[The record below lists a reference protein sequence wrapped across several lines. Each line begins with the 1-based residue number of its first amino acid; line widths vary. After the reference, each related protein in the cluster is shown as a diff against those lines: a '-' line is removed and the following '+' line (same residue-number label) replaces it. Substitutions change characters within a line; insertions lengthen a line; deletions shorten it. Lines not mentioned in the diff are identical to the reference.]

1 MYFYVNNSMAY
12 KRKEFVQM
20 QEKFDV
26 KYSFVDNEKEI
37 LGFWEENECFKK
49 LKAKNEGGEK
59 YRFIDGPITA
69 NNPMGVHH
77 VWGRTLKDTFIKYH
91 AMKGCDTHYRNGFD
105 SQGLWV
111 EVEVE
116 KELGFKTKHDIE
128 AYGLDKFTD
137 KCIER
142 VKKFSGVITEQSKR
156 LGQWMDWDNSYF
168 TYTDE
173 NITGIW
179 NFLKKCDEGGWIRQV
194 YKPMPWCSRC
204 GTSLS
209 EHEMTG
215 SYKEI
220 EHEAVFFKL
229 PIKDTNDY
237 ILVWTTTPW
246 TLSANVALAVNP
258 EMTYVRLHVEGEDF
272 NYVTSENYFKQKFAG
287 KDGVTLL
294 DTMKGTDL
302 AGKEYETCFP
312 EMDEQKFAHKIVLW
326 DEVADDEGCGV
337 VHIAPGCGAEDFA
350 LGESIGLPKIIPVDE
365 YGIFYNGFSFLSGL
379 DAQECRQLVF
389 EELKK
394 RNKLFYTHKYKHSYP
409 VCWRCKKEII
419 FRLGK
424 EWAIAVDEL
433 RPRLIAN
440 ANKVHWDPPYQ
451 GKRMLDWL
459 ENMSDWNISRKRFYG
474 LPLPFYLCPDCGKL
488 TVIGSKAELR
498 EKAADPAKV
507 DAIPHLHR
515 PWIDE
520 VKIKCP
526 CGAEVERVT
535 QVGDVWLD
543 AGIVPFSTLK
553 YETDK
558 DYWKQYFPAEHVLE
572 MKEQIRL
579 WFYSM
584 LFMSTVLV
592 DEPPYERVT
601 THGMV
606 VSEDGSRF
614 SKTGF
619 MIRFDEAADIIG
631 ADATRYIFASS
642 STSTDVRFGF
652 NLGDE
657 AKRKLLAFWNLETF
671 FATYADID
679 NVKVDLSKL
688 DVTKL
693 CPIDRWLIIRT
704 NKFIDEATKYMNIYS
719 TRDVVAGFEAF
730 VNDISN
736 FYIRVNRGRFWST
749 DNNEDKQNAYAVLFY
764 AIKSITGAMAPII
777 PFITETTWQRF
788 IKRYSDE
795 TAVSIFLT
803 DYPTVPAAFDITD
816 ERILSDVEKAR
827 DIISLGLKLRNE
839 KQIKVRQPLPAIY
852 VTATEA
858 NHNAIETFG
867 EIIRSELNVLEV
879 SELEDT
885 SSLESNFLTVNFKV
899 AGRVLKNRANDVK
912 AYLAGLDA
920 ATQQALSDD
929 VKAGKALSFESLGL
943 ADIEPDVFTVN
954 SVAKES
960 VAIYKNYD
968 EFVAL
973 DTTISEE
980 LQRAGILR
988 DIVRQC
994 QVFRKSAG
1002 FDVSDRIF
1010 ISFATDSDYISGIIT
1025 EKQEQLSHD
1034 LLAEFKA
1041 PTAVEYTGSIDLDGV
1056 TVTVELQRQ

>member
-1 MYFYVNNSMAY
+1 
-12 KRKEFVQM
+12 M
-20 QEKFDV
+20 QEKFDT
-26 KYSFVDNEKEI
+26 KYSFVENEKEI
-37 LGFWEENECFKK
+37 LAFWEENNCFQK
-49 LKAKNEGGEK
+49 LKAKNENGPK

-69 NNPMGVHH
+69 NNPMGIHH

-91 AMKGCDTHYRNGFD
+91 AMKGYDTHYRNGFD

-116 KELGFKTKHDIE
+116 KELGFQTKHDIE

-173 NITGIW
+173 NIQGIW
-179 NFLKKCDEGGWIRQV
+179 TFLKKCHESGWIRQE

-220 EHEAVFFKL
+220 EHEAVFFQL
-229 PIKDTNDY
+229 PVLNSDDY

-258 EMTYVRLHVEGEDF
+258 EMTYVRLHVAGESH
-272 NYVTSENYFKQKFAG
+272 NYITSMNYFKQKFEG
-287 KDGVTLL
+287 KDGVELL
-294 DTMKGTDL
+294 GTMTGRDL
-302 AGKEYETCFP
+302 EGLEYETCFP
-312 EMDEQKFAHKIVLW
+312 EMNEQNFVHKIVLW

-365 YGIFYNGFSFLSGL
+365 YGVFYDGFGFLTGL

-394 RNKLFYTHKYKHSYP
+394 RGKLFYTHKYKHSYP

-440 ANKVHWDPPYQ
+440 AKKVRWEPPYQ

-474 LPLPFYLCPDCGKL
+474 LPLPFYLCSCGEL
-488 TVIGSKAELR
+488 TVVGSKDELY
-498 EKAADPAKV
+498 KLATDKSKV

-520 VKIKCP
+520 VKICCP
-526 CGAEVERVT
+526 KCGASVERVP

-553 YETDK
+553 YLTDK
-558 DYWKQYFPAEHVLE
+558 EYWKQYFPAEHVLE

-592 DEPPYERVT
+592 DEPPYERVS
-601 THGMV
+601 THGVV
-606 VSEDGSRF
+606 VSEDGSKF

-619 MIRFDEAADIIG
+619 MIRFDEAADVIG
-631 ADATRYIFASS
+631 ADASRYIFASS
-642 STSTDVRFGF
+642 STSTDVRFGYT
-652 NLGDE
+652 LGEE

-671 FATYADID
+671 FSTYADID
-679 NVKVDLSKL
+679 KICVKL
-688 DVTKL
+688 DELDVRTL
-693 CPIDRWLIIRT
+693 CPIDRWLLIRT
-704 NKFIDEATKYMNIYS
+704 NQFIRDASKYMADYS
-719 TRDVVAGFEAF
+719 TREVVAFFESF

-736 FYIRVNRGRFWST
+736 FYIRVNRSRFWSSE
-749 DNNEDKQNAYAVLFY
+749 NQADKQNAYTVLFY
-764 AIKSITGAMAPII
+764 AIKTITQIMAPIV

-788 IKRYSDE
+788 VKRYSDE
-795 TAVSIFLT
+795 QSLSVFLT
-803 DYPTVPAAFDITD
+803 AWPEVEARFDIND
-816 ERILSDVEKAR
+816 DQILGDVERTR
-827 DIISLGLKLRNE
+827 DMISLALKLRNE
-839 KQIKVRQPLPAIY
+839 KQIKIRQPLQTLYLAQSEEIHRA
-852 VTATEA
+852 V
-858 NHNAIETFG
+858 ETFG
-867 EIIRSELNVLEV
+867 SIIQSELNVREIKEIADT
-879 SELEDT
+879 SELEQ
-885 SSLESNFLTVNFKV
+885 NFLTVNFKV

-912 AYLAGLDA
+912 AALAELSA
-920 ATQQALSDD
+920 EEQQALSDTVMRGENVRLLD
-929 VKAGKALSFESLGL
+929 L
-943 ADIEPDVFTVN
+943 DIQPDVFTVN
-954 SVAKES
+954 AQPKEHVA
-960 VAIYKNYD
+960 VYKNND
-968 EFVAL
+968 FFVAL
-973 DTTISEE
+973 NTTISEE
-980 LQRAGILR
+980 LQKAGILR

-994 QVFRKSAG
+994 QVFRKLAG

-1010 ISFATDSDYISGIIT
+1010 LSFETDSDLIREILT
-1025 EKQEQLSHD
+1025 EKQDSLSRD
-1034 LLAEFKA
+1034 LLATLTEPQA
-1041 PTAVEYTGSIDLDGV
+1041 PEYTGTIELDGA
-1056 TVTVELQRQ
+1056 TVTVKLQRNV

>member
-1 MYFYVNNSMAY
+1 
-12 KRKEFVQM
+12 M
-20 QEKFDV
+20 QDKFDT
-26 KYSFVDNEKEI
+26 KYSFVENEKEI
-37 LGFWEENECFKK
+37 ISFWEENDCFKK
-49 LKAKNEGGEK
+49 LKVKNENGPK

-69 NNPMGVHH
+69 NNAMGIHH

-91 AMKGCDTHYRNGFD
+91 AIKGCDTHYLNGFD

-142 VKKFSGVITEQSKR
+142 VKKYSGVITEQSKR
-156 LGQWMDWDNSYF
+156 LGQWMDWDNSYY

-179 NFLKKCDEGGWIRQV
+179 AFLKKCHEGGWIKQV

-229 PIKDTNDY
+229 PIKGTNDY

-258 EMTYVRLHVEGEDF
+258 EMTYVRLHVEGEEH
-272 NYVTSENYFKQKFAG
+272 NYVTSENYYKQKFAG
-287 KDGVTLL
+287 KEGVTLL

-302 AGKEYETCFP
+302 AGLEYETCFP
-312 EMDEQKFAHKIVLW
+312 EMEQQSFAHKIVLW

-365 YGIFYNGFSFLSGL
+365 YGIFYDGFGFLSGT
-379 DAQECRQLVF
+379 DAQESRQIVF
-389 EELKK
+389 EELKA
-394 RNKLFYTHKYKHSYP
+394 RGKLFYTHKYKHSYP
-409 VCWRCKKEII
+409 VCWRCKKEIL
-419 FRLGK
+419 FRLVK

-440 ANKVHWDPPYQ
+440 ANKVRWEPAYQ
-451 GKRMLDWL
+451 GKRMIDWL

-488 TVIGSKAELR
+488 TVVGSKEELY
-498 EKAADPAKV
+498 ELAVDKSKV

-515 PWIDE
+515 PWIDD
-520 VKIKCP
+520 VKIKCS
-526 CGAEVERVT
+526 CGAEVERVP

-553 YETDK
+553 HFTDK
-558 DYWKQYFPAEHVLE
+558 EYWKQYFPAEHVLE

-592 DEPPYERVT
+592 DEPPYERVS
-601 THGMV
+601 THGVV
-606 VSEDGSRF
+606 VSEDGSKF
-614 SKTGF
+614 SKTGY
-619 MIRFDEAADIIG
+619 MIRFDEAADVIG
-631 ADATRYIFASS
+631 ADASRYIFASS
-642 STSTDVRFGF
+642 STSTDVRFGYT
-652 NLGDE
+652 LGDE

-671 FATYADID
+671 FSTYADID
-679 NVKVDLSKL
+679 GVKVDLSSIDPSKL
-688 DVTKL
+688 S
-693 CPIDRWLIIRT
+693 PIDRWLLIRT
-704 NKFIDEATKYMNIYS
+704 NRFITDATKYMNDYS
-719 TRDVVAGFEAF
+719 TREVIAYFEAF

-749 DNNEDKQNAYAVLFY
+749 DYNEDKKNAYAVLFY
-764 AIKSITGAMAPII
+764 AIKSITGIMAPII

-788 IKRYSDE
+788 VKRYSDE
-795 TAVSIFLT
+795 SAVSVFLS
-803 DYPTVPAAFDITD
+803 DYPTVPAALDITD
-816 ERILSDVEKAR
+816 DKILSDVDRAR
-827 DIISLGLKLRNE
+827 DMISLGLKLRNE
-839 KQIKVRQPLPAIY
+839 KQIKIRQPLATMY
-852 VTATEA
+852 VSENEA
-858 NHNAIETFG
+858 NGSAISTFG
-867 EIIRSELNVLEV
+867 SVIMSEMNVGEIRQLSDA
-879 SELEDT
+879 SA
-885 SSLESNFLTVNFKV
+885 LESSFLTVNFKV
-899 AGRVLKNRANDVK
+899 AGRVLKNRANEVK
-912 AYLAGLDA
+912 AYLAELDA
-920 ATQQALSDD
+920 EAQQTLSAA
-929 VKAGKALSFESLGL
+929 VKAGENVKLAALGL
-943 ADIEPDVFTVN
+943 DVEPDVFTLN
-954 SVAKES
+954 SKPLDNI
-960 VAIYKNYD
+960 AIYTNNG
-968 EFVAL
+968 EFVAI
-973 DTTISEE
+973 DTTISED

-994 QVFRKSAG
+994 QVFRKLAG
-1002 FDVSDRIF
+1002 FDVSDRINIAF
-1010 ISFATDSDYISGIIT
+1010 TTDSALMTSIID
-1025 EKQEQLSHD
+1025 EKRAQLEHD
-1034 LLAEFKA
+1034 LLATFETPA
-1041 PTAVEYTGSIDLDGV
+1041 EPEYTGTIDLDG
-1056 TVTVELQRQ
+1056 TVITVALARR

>member
-1 MYFYVNNSMAY
+1 
-12 KRKEFVQM
+12 M
-20 QEKFDV
+20 QGKFDT
-26 KYSFVDNEKEI
+26 KYSFVENEKQVI
-37 LGFWEENECFKK
+37 DFWKENDCFKK
-49 LKAKNEGGEK
+49 LKAKNENGPK

-69 NNPMGVHH
+69 NNPMGIHH
-77 VWGRTLKDTFIKYH
+77 VWGRTLKDTYIKYH

-142 VKKFSGVITEQSKR
+142 VKKFSSVITDQSIR

-179 NFLKKCDEGGWIRQV
+179 AFLKKCHEGGWIRQV

-229 PIKDTNDY
+229 PIVGTEDY

-258 EMTYVRLHVEGEDF
+258 EMTYVRLRVEGEAY
-272 NYVTSENYFKQKFAG
+272 NYITSENYFKQKFAG
-287 KDGVTLL
+287 KEGVTLL
-294 DTMKGTDL
+294 GTMKGTDL
-302 AGKEYETCFP
+302 EGLEYETCFP
-312 EMDEQKFAHKIVLW
+312 EMEQQNFAHKIVLW

-350 LGESIGLPKIIPVDE
+350 LGESLGLPKIIPVDA
-365 YGIFYNGFSFLSGL
+365 YGIFYDGFGFLSGV
-379 DAQECRQLVF
+379 DAQESRQMVF
-389 EELKK
+389 DELKN
-394 RNKLFYTHKYKHSYP
+394 RGKLFYTHKYKHSYP

-440 ANKVHWDPPYQ
+440 ANKVRWEPAYQ

-474 LPLPFYLCPDCGKL
+474 LPLPFYVCPDCGKL
-488 TVIGSKAELR
+488 TVIGSKEELY
-498 EKAADPAKV
+498 EKAVDKSKV

-515 PWIDE
+515 PWIDA
-520 VKIKCP
+520 VKIKCD
-526 CGAEVERVT
+526 CGAEVERVS

-553 YETDK
+553 HFTDK
-558 DYWKQYFPAEHVLE
+558 EYWKQYFPAEHVLE

-584 LFMSTVLV
+584 LFMSTVMV
-592 DEPPYERVT
+592 DEPPYERVS
-601 THGMV
+601 THGVV
-606 VSEDGSRF
+606 VSEDGSKF

-619 MIRFDEAADIIG
+619 MIRFDEAADVIG
-631 ADATRYIFASS
+631 ADASRYIFASS
-642 STSTDVRFGF
+642 STSNDVRFGF

-679 NVKVDLSKL
+679 NIKIDLASLDVSKL
-688 DVTKL
+688 SD
-693 CPIDRWLIIRT
+693 IDRWLLIRT
-704 NKFIDEATKYMNIYS
+704 NRFITEANKYMSDYS
-719 TRDVVAGFEAF
+719 TRDVVVAFEAF

-736 FYIRVNRGRFWST
+736 FYIRVNRSRFWST
-749 DNNEDKQNAYAVLFY
+749 ECNEDKMNAYSVLFY
-764 AIKSITGAMAPII
+764 AIKSITGIMAPMV

-788 IKRYSDE
+788 VKRYSDE
-795 TAVSIFLT
+795 STVSVFLSE
-803 DYPTVPAAFDITD
+803 YPTVLPQFDITD
-816 ERILSDVEKAR
+816 EKILADVEKAR
-827 DIISLGLKLRNE
+827 DMISLGLKLRNE
-839 KQIKVRQPLPAIY
+839 KQIKIRQPLSTLY
-852 VTATEA
+852 VSANEA
-858 NHNAIETFG
+858 NHSAIEAFG
-867 EIIRSELNVLEV
+867 SVIKSELNVSEIC
-879 SELEDT
+879 ELEDA

-920 ATQQALSDD
+920 DAQQILSDK
-929 VKAGKALSFESLGL
+929 VKNGEALTFEELGL
-943 ADIEPDVFTVN
+943 EAVEAEVFTLN
-954 SVAKES
+954 SKPRDN
-960 VAIYKNYD
+960 VAIYTNNG
-968 EFVAL
+968 EFTAL

-1002 FDVSDRIF
+1002 FDVSDRI
-1010 ISFATDSDYISGIIT
+1010 YIGFNTESEYVAGIIE
-1025 EKQEQLSHD
+1025 EKKEQLCRD
-1034 LLAEFKA
+1034 LLASFVA
-1041 PTAVEYTGSIDLDGV
+1041 PTAVEYTGSIDLDGI

>member
-1 MYFYVNNSMAY
+1 
-12 KRKEFVQM
+12 M
-20 QEKFDV
+20 QEKFDT

-37 LGFWEENECFKK
+37 LAFWKENDCFHK
-49 LKAKNEGGEK
+49 LKEKNANGPK

-69 NNPMGVHH
+69 NNPMGIHH

-116 KELGFKTKHDIE
+116 KELGFQSKHDIE

-142 VKKFSGVITEQSKR
+142 VKKFSSVITDQSVR

-179 NFLKKCDEGGWIRQV
+179 AFLKKCHESGWIKEV

-204 GTSLS
+204 GTSMS

-215 SYKEI
+215 SYREI

-229 PIKDTNDY
+229 PIKGTNDY

-246 TLSANVALAVNP
+246 TLSANVALAVNKD
-258 EMTYVRLHVEGEDF
+258 MSYVRLHVEGEEY
-272 NYVTSENYFKQKFAG
+272 NYVTSSNYYKQKFEG

-294 DTMKGTDL
+294 DRMTGADL
-302 AGKEYETCFP
+302 EGLEYETCFP
-312 EMDEQKFAHKIVLW
+312 EMEQQNFAHKIVLW
-326 DEVADDEGCGV
+326 DEVDETEGCGV
-337 VHIAPGCGAEDFA
+337 VHIAPGCGVEDFN
-350 LGESIGLPKIIPVDE
+350 LGESIGLPRIIPIDE
-365 YGIFYNGFSFLSGL
+365 YGIFYDGFSFLSGV
-379 DAQECRQLVF
+379 DAQESRQLVF

-394 RNKLFYTHKYKHSYP
+394 RGKLFYTHKYTHSYP
-409 VCWRCKKEII
+409 VCWRCKREIL
-419 FRLGK
+419 FRLVK
-424 EWAIAVDEL
+424 EWAITVDEL

-440 ANKVHWDPPYQ
+440 ANKVEWNPPYQ

-474 LPLPFYLCPDCGKL
+474 LPLPFYVCPDCGKL
-488 TVIGSKAELR
+488 TVVGSKEELY
-498 EKAADPAKV
+498 ELAVDKSKV

-515 PWIDE
+515 PWIDD
-520 VKIKCP
+520 VKIACP
-526 CGAEVERVT
+526 GCGAAVERIP

-543 AGIVPFSTLK
+543 AGIVPFSTMK
-553 YETDK
+553 YFSDK
-558 DYWKQYFPAEHVLE
+558 EYWKEYFPASHVLE

-592 DEPPYERVT
+592 DEPPYEKVS

-631 ADATRYIFASS
+631 ADASRYIFASS

-652 NLGDE
+652 TLGDE

-688 DVTKL
+688 DVSKL
-693 CPIDRWLIIRT
+693 CPIDRWLVIRT
-704 NKFIDEATKYMNIYS
+704 NQFIKDASKYMEAYS
-719 TRDVVAGFEAF
+719 TREVVAYFEAF

-736 FYIRVNRGRFWST
+736 FYVRVNRARFWSNGDST
-749 DNNEDKQNAYAVLFY
+749 DKQNAYSVLFY
-764 AIKSITGAMAPII
+764 AIKTITKIMAPIT
-777 PFITETTWQRF
+777 PFLCETVWQKF

-795 TAVSIFLT
+795 SALSVILSDWPVVEGAL
-803 DYPTVPAAFDITD
+803 DITD
-816 ERILSDVEKAR
+816 DQILADVEKAR
-827 DIISLGLKLRNE
+827 DIISLALKLRNE
-839 KQIKVRQPLPAIY
+839 KQIKIRQPLSTLY
-852 VTATEA
+852 VSANDA
-858 NHNAIETFG
+858 NHSALASFG
-867 EIIRSELNVLEV
+867 SVIRSELNVGQIV
-879 SELEDT
+879 ELADT
-885 SSLESNFLTVNFKV
+885 SSLESHFLTVNFKV

-912 AYLAGLDA
+912 AHLATLDDA
-920 ATQQALSDD
+920 AQQALADA
-929 VKAGKALSFESLGL
+929 VMAGKSISVLDL

-954 SVAKES
+954 AKAAEH
-960 VAIYKNYD
+960 VAIYKNND
-968 EFVAL
+968 DFVAL

-980 LQRAGILR
+980 LARAGILR

-994 QVFRKSAG
+994 QVFRKNAG
-1002 FDVSDRIF
+1002 FDVSDRIVIAF
-1010 ISFATDSDYISGIIT
+1010 TTDSDLVNSILE
-1025 EKQEQLSHD
+1025 EKKESLSRD
-1034 LLAEFKA
+1034 LLATVA
-1041 PTAVEYTGSIDLDGV
+1041 TPSSVDYTGTIDLDGTII
-1056 TVTVELQRQ
+1056 TVQLQKQ

>member
-1 MYFYVNNSMAY
+1 
-12 KRKEFVQM
+12 M

-229 PIKDTNDY
+229 PIKDTKDY

-258 EMTYVRLHVEGEDF
+258 EMTYVRLHVEGEEF

-312 EMDEQKFAHKIVLW
+312 EMDEQNFAHKIVLW

-365 YGIFYNGFSFLSGL
+365 YGIFYKGFSFLSGL
-379 DAQECRQLVF
+379 DAQECRALVF

-488 TVIGSKAELR
+488 TVIGSKGELR
-498 EKAADPAKV
+498 EKAVDPAKV

-688 DVTKL
+688 DVAKL
-693 CPIDRWLIIRT
+693 CPIDRWLVIRT
-704 NKFIDEATKYMNIYS
+704 NKFIAEATKYMNIYS

-852 VTATEA
+852 VSATEA

-867 EIIRSELNVLEV
+867 EIIRSELNVLAV

-920 ATQQALSDD
+920 AAQQALSDD
-929 VKAGKALSFESLGL
+929 VKAGKALSFEALDL
-943 ADIEPDVFTVN
+943 ADVEPDVFTVN

-1010 ISFATDSDYISGIIT
+1010 INFTTDSEYICGIIE
-1025 EKQEQLSHD
+1025 EKKEQLSHD
-1034 LLAEFKA
+1034 LLAEFTR

-1056 TVTVELQRQ
+1056 AVTVELQRQ

>member
-1 MYFYVNNSMAY
+1 
-12 KRKEFVQM
+12 M
-20 QEKFDV
+20 QEKFDT

-37 LGFWEENECFKK
+37 LGFWEENDCFHK
-49 LKAKNEGGEK
+49 LKAKNEGGPK

-77 VWGRTLKDTFIKYH
+77 TWGRTLKDTFIKYH

-128 AYGLDKFTD
+128 EYGLDKFTE
-137 KCIER
+137 KCIDR

-173 NITGIW
+173 NIQGIW
-179 NFLKKCDEGGWIRQV
+179 LFLKKCHEGGWIRQV

-229 PIKDTNDY
+229 PILGTNDY

-258 EMTYVRLHVEGEDF
+258 EMTYVRLHVAGEEH
-272 NYVTSENYFKQKFAG
+272 NYVTSLNYYKQKFEG
-287 KDGVTLL
+287 KDGVELL
-294 DTMKGTDL
+294 ATMSGRDL
-302 AGKEYETCFP
+302 EGLTYETCFP
-312 EMDEQKFAHKIVLW
+312 EMEEQKFEHKIVLW

-365 YGIFYNGFSFLSGL
+365 YGIFYDGFSFLSKL
-379 DAQECRQLVF
+379 DAQECRALVF

-440 ANKVHWDPPYQ
+440 AKKVRWEPAYQ

-474 LPLPFYLCPDCGKL
+474 LPLPFYLCPDCGEL
-488 TVIGSKAELR
+488 TVIGSKDELY
-498 EKAADPAKV
+498 ELAVDKSKV

-520 VKIKCP
+520 VKIACPKC
-526 CGAEVERVT
+526 GKAVERVT

-543 AGIVPFSTLK
+543 AGIVPFSTMK
-553 YETDK
+553 YLTDK
-558 DYWKQYFPAEHVLE
+558 EYWKQYFPAEHVLE

-592 DEPPYERVT
+592 DEPPYERVS

-631 ADATRYIFASS
+631 ADASRYIFASS

-671 FATYADID
+671 FSTYADID
-679 NVKVDLSKL
+679 GVKVDLSKL
-688 DVTKL
+688 DASKL
-693 CPIDRWLIIRT
+693 CPIDRWLVIRT
-704 NKFIDEATKYMNIYS
+704 NQFITEATKYMDDYS
-719 TRDVVAGFEAF
+719 TREVVVAFEAF

-736 FYIRVNRGRFWST
+736 FYVRVNRARFWAGEMS
-749 DNNEDKQNAYAVLFY
+749 EDKQNAYRVLFY
-764 AIKSITGAMAPII
+764 AIKTIAQIMAPIV

-788 IKRYSDE
+788 VKRYSDE

-803 DYPTVPAAFDITD
+803 DYPTVAPALDIKD
-816 ERILSDVEKAR
+816 DAILSDVERAR
-827 DIISLGLKLRNE
+827 EIISLGLKLRNE
-839 KQIKVRQPLPAIY
+839 KQIKIRQPLPTIY
-852 VTATEA
+852 VAENDA
-858 NHNAIETFG
+858 NHSAIATFG
-867 EIIRSELNVLEV
+867 SVIRSEMNVLAIE
-879 SELEDT
+879 ELSDA
-885 SSLESNFLTVNFKV
+885 SALESNFLTVNFKV

-920 ATQQALSDD
+920 EAQQTLSDK
-929 VKAGKALSFESLGL
+929 VKAGEAIDALDLTG
-943 ADIEPDVFTVN
+943 IEADVFTVN
-954 SVAKES
+954 SQPKAN
-960 VAIYKNYD
+960 VAIYKNGD
-968 EFVAL
+968 EFIAL

-994 QVFRKSAG
+994 QVFRKMAG
-1002 FDVSDRIF
+1002 FDVSDRIYLA
-1010 ISFATDSDYISGIIT
+1010 FATDSELIASIVE
-1025 EKQEQLSHD
+1025 EKKDQLSRD
-1034 LLAEFKA
+1034 LLASLEA
-1041 PTAVEYTGSIDLDGV
+1041 PTAPEYTGTIELDGATV
-1056 TVTVELQRQ
+1056 TVTLQRQ

>member
-1 MYFYVNNSMAY
+1 
-12 KRKEFVQM
+12 M
-20 QEKFDV
+20 QEKFDT
-26 KYSFVDNEKEI
+26 KYSFVDSEKKI
-37 LGFWEENECFKK
+37 LTFWKENDCFKK
-49 LKAKNEGGEK
+49 LKEKNADGPK

-69 NNPMGVHH
+69 NNPMGIHH
-77 VWGRTLKDTFIKYH
+77 VWGRTLKDTYIKYH

-142 VKKFSGVITEQSKR
+142 VKKFSGVITDQSIR
-156 LGQWMDWDNSYF
+156 LGQWMDWDNSYY

-179 NFLKKCDEGGWIRQV
+179 AFLKKCHEGGWIKEV

-229 PIKDTNDY
+229 PLVGSDDY

-246 TLSANVALAVNP
+246 TLSANVALAVNA
-258 EMTYVRLHVEGEDF
+258 EMSYVRLHVEGEAY
-272 NYVTSENYFKQKFAG
+272 NYVTSLNYYKQKFEG

-294 DTMKGTDL
+294 DTFTGADL
-302 AGKEYETCFP
+302 EGREYETCFP
-312 EMDEQKFAHKIVLW
+312 EMEEQKFTHKIVLW
-326 DEVADDEGCGV
+326 DEVDEAEGCGV

-350 LGESIGLPKIIPVDE
+350 LGESLGLPRIIPIDE
-365 YGIFYNGFSFLSGL
+365 YGIFYDGFSFLSGV
-379 DAQECRQLVF
+379 DAQESRQLVF
-389 EELKK
+389 EELKN
-394 RNKLFYTHKYKHSYP
+394 RGKLFYTHKYKHSYP
-409 VCWRCKKEII
+409 VCWRCKHEIL
-419 FRLGK
+419 FRLVK
-424 EWAIAVDEL
+424 EWAIAVDDL

-440 ANKVHWDPPYQ
+440 ANKVRWEPPYQ

-474 LPLPFYLCPDCGKL
+474 LPLPFYKCECCGEL
-488 TVIGSKAELR
+488 TVVGSKEELYER
-498 EKAADPAKV
+498 AVDKSKV

-515 PWIDE
+515 PWIDD
-520 VKIKCP
+520 VKIACPKCQS
-526 CGAEVERVT
+526 EVTRVT

-553 YETDK
+553 HFTDK
-558 DYWKQYFPAEHVLE
+558 EYWKQYFPAEHVLE

-592 DEPPYERVT
+592 DEPPYERVS
-601 THGMV
+601 THGVV
-606 VSEDGSRF
+606 VSEDGSKF

-619 MIRFDEAADIIG
+619 MIRFDEAADVIG
-631 ADATRYIFASS
+631 ADASRYIFASS
-642 STSTDVRFGF
+642 STSGDVRFGF

-657 AKRKLLAFWNLETF
+657 ARRKLLAFWNLETF

-679 NVKVDLSKL
+679 NVKVDL
-688 DVTKL
+688 TKL
-693 CPIDRWLIIRT
+693 NMAELSDIDRWLVIRT
-704 NKFIDEATKYMNIYS
+704 NRFIKESTKYMDDYS

-736 FYIRVNRGRFWST
+736 FYIRVNRARFWST
-749 DNNEDKQNAYAVLFY
+749 NNDSDKQNAYAVLFY
-764 AIKSITGAMAPII
+764 AIKAITQVMAPMV
-777 PFITETTWQRF
+777 PFITETTWQNF
-788 IKRYSDE
+788 VKRYSDE
-795 TAVSIFLT
+795 SSVSVFLT
-803 DYPTVPAAFDITD
+803 EWPTVRADLDVTD
-816 ERILSDVEKAR
+816 EAILANVEKAR

-839 KQIKVRQPLPAIY
+839 KQIKIRQPLPALY
-852 VTATEA
+852 VSANEA
-858 NHNAIETFG
+858 NHAAIEAFG
-867 EIIRSELNVLEV
+867 SIIASELNMVEIK
-879 SELEDT
+879 ELENTD
-885 SSLESNFLTVNFKV
+885 SLESNFLTVNFKV

-912 AYLAGLDA
+912 AYLAELGADE
-920 ATQQALSDD
+920 QQALSDA
-929 VKAGKALSFESLGL
+929 VKAGKAISVLDI

-954 SVAKES
+954 AKS
-960 VAIYKNYD
+960 ADNVAIYKNND
-968 EFVAL
+968 EFVAI

-994 QVFRKSAG
+994 QVFRKEAG
-1002 FDVSDRIF
+1002 FDVSDKIF
-1010 ISFATDSDYISGIIT
+1010 IGFETESELMNSIIA
-1025 EKQEQLSHD
+1025 EKEAQLTHD
-1034 LLAEFKA
+1034 LLATVEAPAEPEF
-1041 PTAVEYTGSIDLDGV
+1041 TGVIDLDGV
-1056 TVTVELQRQ
+1056 KITVTLRRK

>member
-1 MYFYVNNSMAY
+1 
-12 KRKEFVQM
+12 M
-20 QEKFDV
+20 QDKFDT
-26 KYSFVDNEKEI
+26 KYSFIESEKEI
-37 LGFWEENECFKK
+37 LGFWKENDCFKK
-49 LKAKNEGGEK
+49 LKAKNAGGKK

-69 NNPMGVHH
+69 NNPMGIHH
-77 VWGRTLKDTFIKYH
+77 TWGRTLKDTFIKYN

-128 AYGLDKFTD
+128 AYGLDKFTE

-142 VKKFSGVITEQSKR
+142 VKKFSGVITEQSIR
-156 LGQWMDWDNSYF
+156 LGQWMDWDNSYY

-179 NFLKKCDEGGWIRQV
+179 AFLKKCHEGGWIRQV

-258 EMTYVRLHVEGEDF
+258 EMTYVRIHVAGEEN
-272 NYVTSENYFKQKFAG
+272 NYVTSMNYYKQKFEG
-287 KDGVTLL
+287 KDGVELLETL
-294 DTMKGTDL
+294 KGTDL
-302 AGKEYETCFP
+302 AGREYETCFP
-312 EMDEQKFAHKIVLW
+312 EMNEQNFPHKIVLW

-350 LGESIGLPKIIPVDE
+350 LGEELGLPKIIPVDE
-365 YGIFYNGFSFLSGL
+365 YGIFYDGFSFLSGL
-379 DAQECRQLVF
+379 DAQDCRQLVF
-389 EELKK
+389 DELKK

-424 EWAIAVDEL
+424 EWAISVDEL

-440 ANKVHWDPPYQ
+440 ANKVRWEPAYQ

-474 LPLPFYLCPDCGKL
+474 LPLPFYLCDCGEL
-488 TVIGSKAELR
+488 TVVGSKEELYDLAVD
-498 EKAADPAKV
+498 KSKV

-520 VKIKCP
+520 VKICCPKCR
-526 CGAEVERVT
+526 AAVERVT

-553 YETDK
+553 HFTDK
-558 DYWKQYFPAEHVLE
+558 EYWKEYFPAEHVLE

-592 DEPPYERVT
+592 DEPPYERVS

-619 MIRFDEAADIIG
+619 MIRFDEAADVIG
-631 ADATRYIFASS
+631 ADASRYIFASS
-642 STSTDVRFGF
+642 SMSNDVRFGF
-652 NLGDE
+652 NLGEE
-657 AKRKLLAFWNLETF
+657 ARRKLLAFWNLETF

-679 NVKVDLSKL
+679 DVKVDLSKL
-688 DVTKL
+688 DVSKL
-693 CPIDRWLIIRT
+693 CPVDRWLVIRT
-704 NKFIDEATKYMNIYS
+704 NRFINEASAYMADYS
-719 TRDVVAGFEAF
+719 TRDVCTFFEAF

-736 FYIRVNRGRFWST
+736 FYIRVNRGRFWAT
-749 DNNEDKQNAYAVLFY
+749 ECAEDKMNAYSVLFY
-764 AIKSITGAMAPII
+764 AIKAITGIMAPII
-777 PFITETTWQRF
+777 PFITEATWQRF
-788 IKRYSDE
+788 IKRYSNEE
-795 TAVSIFLT
+795 TLSVFLS
-803 DYPTVPAAFDITD
+803 DYPTVPAHLDITD
-816 ERILSDVEKAR
+816 ERILADVEKAR
-827 DIISLGLKLRNE
+827 DMISLGLKLRNE
-839 KQIKVRQPLPAIY
+839 KQIKIRQPLSTMY
-852 VTATEA
+852 VSANEA
-858 NHNAIETFG
+858 NHSAIETFG
-867 EIIRSELNVLEV
+867 AVIMSEMNIGEIAEL
-879 SELEDT
+879 DDA

-899 AGRVLKNRANDVK
+899 AGRVLKNRANEVK
-912 AYLAGLDA
+912 AYLAELDA
-920 ATQQALSDD
+920 DTQQQLSNA
-929 VKAGKALSFESLGL
+929 VKAGENVKLDALGL
-943 ADIEPDVFTVN
+943 DVEPDVFTIN
-954 SVAKES
+954 SKPLDN
-960 VAIYKNYD
+960 VAIYVNNG
-968 EFVAL
+968 EFIAL
-973 DTTISEE
+973 NTTISEE
-980 LQRAGILR
+980 LARAGILR

-994 QVFRKSAG
+994 QVFRKDAG
-1002 FDVSDRIF
+1002 FDVSDRIS
-1010 ISFATDSDYISGIIT
+1010 IEFATDSELINSIIA
-1025 EKQEQLSHD
+1025 EKQAQLEHD
-1034 LLAEFKA
+1034 LLATFEKPA
-1041 PTAVEYTGSIDLDGV
+1041 NVEYTGTIDLDGV
-1056 TVTVELQRQ
+1056 IITVELQRK

>member
-1 MYFYVNNSMAY
+1 
-12 KRKEFVQM
+12 M
-20 QEKFDV
+20 QEKFDT
-26 KYSFVDNEKEI
+26 KYSFVDSEKKI
-37 LGFWEENECFKK
+37 LSFWKENDCFKK
-49 LKAKNEGGEK
+49 LKEKNADGPK

-69 NNPMGVHH
+69 NNPMGIHH
-77 VWGRTLKDTFIKYH
+77 VWGRTLKDTYIKYH

-142 VKKFSGVITEQSKR
+142 VKKFSGVITDQSIR
-156 LGQWMDWDNSYF
+156 LGQWMDWDNSYY

-179 NFLKKCDEGGWIRQV
+179 AFLKKCHEGGWIKEV

-229 PIKDTNDY
+229 PLVGSDDY

-246 TLSANVALAVNP
+246 TLSANVALAVNA
-258 EMTYVRLHVEGEDF
+258 EMSYVRLHVEGEAY
-272 NYVTSENYFKQKFAG
+272 NYVTSLNYYKQKFEG

-294 DTMKGTDL
+294 DTFTGADL
-302 AGKEYETCFP
+302 EGREYETCFP
-312 EMDEQKFAHKIVLW
+312 EMEEQKFTHKIVLW
-326 DEVADDEGCGV
+326 DEVDEAEGCGV

-350 LGESIGLPKIIPVDE
+350 LGESLGLPRIIPIDE
-365 YGIFYNGFSFLSGL
+365 YGIFYDGFSFLSGV
-379 DAQECRQLVF
+379 DAQESRQLVF

-394 RNKLFYTHKYKHSYP
+394 RGKLFYTHKYKHSYP
-409 VCWRCKKEII
+409 VCWRCKHEIL
-419 FRLGK
+419 FRLVK

-440 ANKVHWDPPYQ
+440 ANKVRWEPPYQ

-474 LPLPFYLCPDCGKL
+474 LPLPFYKCECCGEL
-488 TVIGSKAELR
+488 TVVGSKEELYER
-498 EKAADPAKV
+498 AVDKSKV

-515 PWIDE
+515 PWIDD
-520 VKIKCP
+520 VKIACPKCNS
-526 CGAEVERVT
+526 EVTRVT

-553 YETDK
+553 HFTDK
-558 DYWKQYFPAEHVLE
+558 EYWKQYFPAEHVLE

-592 DEPPYERVT
+592 DEPPYERVS
-601 THGMV
+601 THGVV
-606 VSEDGSRF
+606 VSEDGSKF

-619 MIRFDEAADIIG
+619 MIRFDEAADVIG
-631 ADATRYIFASS
+631 ADASRYIFASS
-642 STSTDVRFGF
+642 STSGDVRFGF

-657 AKRKLLAFWNLETF
+657 ARRKLLAFWNLETF

-679 NVKVDLSKL
+679 NVKVDLAKL
-688 DVTKL
+688 NMAELSD
-693 CPIDRWLIIRT
+693 IDRWLVIRT
-704 NKFIDEATKYMNIYS
+704 NRFIKESTKYMDDYS

-736 FYIRVNRGRFWST
+736 FYIRVNRARFWST
-749 DNNEDKQNAYAVLFY
+749 NNDKDKQNAYAVLFY
-764 AIKSITGAMAPII
+764 AIKSITQVMAPMV
-777 PFITETTWQRF
+777 PFITETTWQNF
-788 IKRYSDE
+788 VKRYSDE
-795 TAVSIFLT
+795 ASVSVFLT
-803 DYPTVPAAFDITD
+803 EWPTVRADLDVTD
-816 ERILSDVEKAR
+816 EAILANVEKAR

-839 KQIKVRQPLPAIY
+839 KQIKIRQPLPALY
-852 VTATEA
+852 VSANEA
-858 NHNAIETFG
+858 NHAAIEAFG
-867 EIIRSELNVLEV
+867 SIIASELNMVEIK
-879 SELEDT
+879 ELENTD
-885 SSLESNFLTVNFKV
+885 SLESNFLTVNFKV

-912 AYLAGLDA
+912 AYLAELGADE
-920 ATQQALSDD
+920 QQALSDA
-929 VKAGKALSFESLGL
+929 VKAGKAISVLDI

-954 SVAKES
+954 AKS
-960 VAIYKNYD
+960 ADNVAIYKNND
-968 EFVAL
+968 EFVAI

-994 QVFRKSAG
+994 QVFRKEAG
-1002 FDVSDRIF
+1002 FDVSDKIF
-1010 ISFATDSDYISGIIT
+1010 IGFETESELMNSIIA
-1025 EKQEQLSHD
+1025 EKEAQLTHD
-1034 LLAEFKA
+1034 LLATVEAPAEPEF
-1041 PTAVEYTGSIDLDGV
+1041 TGVIDLDGV
-1056 TVTVELQRQ
+1056 KITVTLRRK

>member
-1 MYFYVNNSMAY
+1 
-12 KRKEFVQM
+12 M
-20 QEKFDV
+20 QDKFNT
-26 KYSFVDNEKEI
+26 KYSFVENEKEI
-37 LGFWEENECFKK
+37 LNFWEDNNCFATLKK
-49 LKAKNEGGEK
+49 KNENGPK

-69 NNPMGVHH
+69 NNPMGIHH

-91 AMKGCDTHYRNGFD
+91 AMKGYDTHYRNGFD

-128 AYGLDKFTD
+128 EYGLDKFTE

-142 VKKFSGVITEQSKR
+142 VKKYSGVITEQSKR
-156 LGQWMDWDNSYF
+156 LGQWMDWDNSYY

-173 NITGIW
+173 NIQGIW
-179 NFLKKCDEGGWIRQV
+179 TFLKKCHEGGWIRQV

-258 EMTYVRLHVEGEDF
+258 EMKYVRLHVEGEDY
-272 NYVTSENYFKQKFAG
+272 NYVTSLNYYKQKFEG
-287 KDGVTLL
+287 KEGVTLL
-294 DTMKGTDL
+294 DTMTGADL
-302 AGKEYETCFP
+302 EGKEYETCFP

-379 DAQECRQLVF
+379 DAQDCRQLVF
-389 EELKK
+389 DELKS
-394 RNKLFYTHKYKHSYP
+394 RGKLFYTHKYKHSYP

-433 RPRLIAN
+433 RPKLIEN
-440 ANKVHWDPPYQ
+440 AKKVRWEPAYQ

-488 TVIGSKAELR
+488 TVIGSKDEFY
-498 EKAADPAKV
+498 EKAVDKSKV

-515 PWIDE
+515 PWIDD
-520 VKIKCP
+520 VKVKCD

-553 YETDK
+553 YLTDK
-558 DYWKQYFPAEHVLE
+558 DYWKQYFPASNVIE

-592 DEPPYERVT
+592 GEPPYERVT

-619 MIRFDEAADIIG
+619 MIRFDEAADVIG
-631 ADATRYIFASS
+631 ADASRYIYSSS

-652 NLGDE
+652 TLGDE

-679 NVKVDLSKL
+679 DLKIDLSKL
-688 DVTKL
+688 DAKTL
-693 CPIDRWLIIRT
+693 CPIDRWLVIKTNEFIR
-704 NKFIDEATKYMNIYS
+704 EATKYMDDAS
-719 TRDVVAGFEAF
+719 TREVIVAFEAF

-736 FYIRVNRGRFWST
+736 FYIRTNRARFWKTENDS
-749 DNNEDKQNAYAVLFY
+749 DKQNAYMVLFY
-764 AIKSITGAMAPII
+764 AIKTITQVMAPIV

-795 TAVSIFLT
+795 SATSIFLT
-803 DYPTVPAAFDITD
+803 DYPTVSPELDITD
-816 ERILSDVEKAR
+816 DKILADVEEAR
-827 DIISLGLKLRNE
+827 DIIALGLKLRNE
-839 KQIKVRQPLPAIY
+839 KQVKIRQPLSTLYVAANDKRHSAI
-852 VTATEA
+852 
-858 NHNAIETFG
+858 NTFG
-867 EIIRSELNVLEV
+867 ALIRSELNVGEV
-879 SELEDT
+879 VELTDT
-885 SSLESNFLTVNFKV
+885 SSLESNFLTLNFKV
-899 AGRVLKNRANDVK
+899 AGRVLKEKANAVK
-912 AYLAGLDA
+912 AYLATLDDA
-920 ATQQALSDD
+920 AQAKLSAF
-929 VKAGKALSFESLGL
+929 VKEGKNVPIDEMGL
-943 ADIEPDVFTVN
+943 EVEADAFTVN
-954 SVAKES
+954 SKSADNI
-960 VAIYKNYD
+960 AIYKYND
-968 EFVAL
+968 DFVAL
-973 DTTISEE
+973 DVNISEE
-980 LQRAGILR
+980 LQRAGLLR
-988 DIVRQC
+988 DIIRQC
-994 QVFRKSAG
+994 QVFRKEAG

-1010 ISFATDSDYISGIIT
+1010 LEFNTDSELASSVIT
-1025 EKQEQLSHD
+1025 ESREQLCHD
-1034 LLAEFKA
+1034 LLAEITSVDA
-1041 PTAVEYTGSIDLDGV
+1041 PDYTGNIDLD
-1056 TVTVELQRQ
+1056 TVKISVKLKKQ

>member
-1 MYFYVNNSMAY
+1 
-12 KRKEFVQM
+12 M
-20 QEKFDV
+20 QEKFDT
-26 KYSFVDNEKEI
+26 KYSFVENEKEI
-37 LGFWEENECFKK
+37 ISFWKENDCFKK
-49 LKAKNEGGEK
+49 LKAKNADGPK

-69 NNPMGVHH
+69 NNPMGIHH
-77 VWGRTLKDTFIKYH
+77 VWGRTLKDTYIKYH

-142 VKKFSGVITEQSKR
+142 VKKFSGVITEQSIR
-156 LGQWMDWDNSYF
+156 LGQWMDWDNSYY

-179 NFLKKCDEGGWIRQV
+179 AFLKKCHEGGWIKEV

-229 PIKDTNDY
+229 PIKGTDDY

-246 TLSANVALAVNP
+246 TLSANVALAVNA
-258 EMTYVRLHVEGEDF
+258 EMDYVRLHVEGEEH
-272 NYVTSENYFKQKFAG
+272 NYVTSLNYYKQKFEG
-287 KDGVTLL
+287 KAGVTLL
-294 DTMKGTDL
+294 ATMKGADL
-302 AGKEYETCFP
+302 AGMEYETCFP
-312 EMDEQKFAHKIVLW
+312 EMEEQNFAHKIVLW
-326 DEVADDEGCGV
+326 DEVDEAEGCGV

-350 LGESIGLPKIIPVDE
+350 LGESLGLPKIIPVDE
-365 YGIFYNGFSFLSGL
+365 YGIFYEGFGFLTGV
-379 DAQECRQLVF
+379 DAQDSRQIVF
-389 EELKK
+389 DELKK
-394 RNKLFYTHKYKHSYP
+394 RGKLFYTHKYKHSYP
-409 VCWRCKKEII
+409 VCWRCKREIL
-419 FRLGK
+419 FRLVK

-440 ANKVHWDPPYQ
+440 ANKVRWEPPYQ

-474 LPLPFYLCPDCGKL
+474 LPLPFYKCDCCGEL
-488 TVIGSKAELR
+488 TVVGSKEELY
-498 EKAADPAKV
+498 ELAVDKSKV

-520 VKIKCP
+520 VKIACP
-526 CGAEVERVT
+526 KCGAEVQRVT

-553 YETDK
+553 HFTDK
-558 DYWKQYFPAEHVLE
+558 EYWKQYFPAEHVLE

-592 DEPPYERVT
+592 DEPPYERVS
-601 THGMV
+601 THGVV

-619 MIRFDEAADIIG
+619 MIRFDEAADVIG
-631 ADATRYIFASS
+631 ADASRYIFASA
-642 STSTDVRFGF
+642 STSNDVRFGF
-652 NLGDE
+652 TLGEE

-679 NVKVDLSKL
+679 NTKVDLSKL
-688 DVTKL
+688 KMDGL
-693 CPIDRWLIIRT
+693 LDIDRWLVIRT
-704 NKFIDEATKYMNIYS
+704 NRFIKDATAYMDDYS
-719 TRDVVAGFEAF
+719 TRDLTTAFEAF

-736 FYIRVNRGRFWST
+736 FYIRVNRARFWST
-749 DNNEDKQNAYAVLFY
+749 ENGEDKQNAYAVLFY
-764 AIKSITGAMAPII
+764 AIKSITQILAPIV
-777 PFITETTWQRF
+777 PFITETTWQKF
-788 IKRYSDE
+788 VKKYSDE
-795 TAVSIFLT
+795 QTESVFLT
-803 DYPTVPAAFDITD
+803 EWPTVRADLDVIDDA
-816 ERILSDVEKAR
+816 ILANVEKAR
-827 DIISLGLKLRNE
+827 DMISLGLKLRNE
-839 KQIKVRQPLPAIY
+839 KQIKIRQPLPAIY
-852 VTATEA
+852 VSANQA
-858 NHNAIETFG
+858 NHDAIAAFG
-867 EIIRSELNVLEV
+867 SIIASEMNVLKV
-879 SELEDT
+879 CELENTD
-885 SSLESNFLTVNFKV
+885 SLESNFLTVNFKV

-912 AYLAGLDA
+912 AYLAELDEEK
-920 ATQQALSDD
+920 QQKLSDA
-929 VKAGKALSFESLGL
+929 VKKGENVKILDL
-943 ADIEPDVFTVN
+943 DIEPDVFTVN
-954 SVAKES
+954 SKSAAN
-960 VAIYKNYD
+960 VAIYKNND

-994 QVFRKSAG
+994 QVFRKMAG
-1002 FDVSDRIF
+1002 FDVSDKIYVGF
-1010 ISFATDSDYISGIIT
+1010 VTESALIESIIA
-1025 EKQEQLSHD
+1025 EKAEQLTHD
-1034 LLAEFKA
+1034 LLATLEAPAEPEF
-1041 PTAVEYTGSIDLDGV
+1041 TGEIDLDGV
-1056 TVTVELQRQ
+1056 KITVTLKRK

>member
-1 MYFYVNNSMAY
+1 
-12 KRKEFVQM
+12 M
-20 QEKFDV
+20 QEKFDT

-37 LGFWEENECFKK
+37 LSFWEENDCFNK
-49 LKAKNEGGEK
+49 LREKNKNGPK

-69 NNPMGVHH
+69 NNPMGIHH
-77 VWGRTLKDTFIKYH
+77 TWGRTLKDTFIKYH

-156 LGQWMDWDNSYF
+156 LGQWMDWDNSYY

-179 NFLKKCDEGGWIRQV
+179 AFLKKCHEGGWIKEV

-229 PIKDTNDY
+229 PIKGTNDY

-246 TLSANVALAVNP
+246 TLSANVALAVNA
-258 EMTYVRLHVEGEDF
+258 EMDYVRLHVEGEEH
-272 NYVTSENYFKQKFAG
+272 NYVTSLNYYKQKFEG

-294 DTMKGTDL
+294 ATMKGADL
-302 AGKEYETCFP
+302 AGLEYETCFP
-312 EMDEQKFAHKIVLW
+312 EMEQQSFEHKIVLW
-326 DEVADDEGCGV
+326 DEVDEAEGCGV

-350 LGESIGLPKIIPVDE
+350 LGESLGLPKIIPVDE
-365 YGIFYNGFSFLSGL
+365 YGIFYDGFSFLTGV
-379 DAQECRQLVF
+379 DAQDSRQIVF
-389 EELKK
+389 DELKK
-394 RNKLFYTHKYKHSYP
+394 RGKLFYTHKYKHSYP
-409 VCWRCKKEII
+409 VCWRCKKEIL
-419 FRLGK
+419 FRLVK

-440 ANKVHWDPPYQ
+440 ANKVRWEPPYQ

-474 LPLPFYLCPDCGKL
+474 LPLPFYVCPDCGKL
-488 TVIGSKAELR
+488 TVVGSKEELY
-498 EKAADPAKV
+498 ELAVDKSKV

-520 VKIKCP
+520 VKIACP
-526 CGAEVERVT
+526 DCGAAVERIT

-543 AGIVPFSTLK
+543 AGIVPFSTIK
-553 YETDK
+553 HFTDK
-558 DYWKQYFPAEHVLE
+558 EYWKQYFPAEHVLE

-592 DEPPYERVT
+592 DEPPYERVS

-631 ADATRYIFASS
+631 ADASRYIFASS
-642 STSTDVRFGF
+642 STSGDVRFGY

-679 NVKVDLSKL
+679 NTKVDLSKL
-688 DVTKL
+688 DVNAL
-693 CPIDRWLIIRT
+693 CPIDRWLVIRT
-704 NKFIDEATKYMNIYS
+704 NSFIKEANKYMSDYS
-719 TRDVVAGFEAF
+719 TREVVAAFEAF

-736 FYIRVNRGRFWST
+736 FYIRVNRSRFWST
-749 DNNEDKQNAYAVLFY
+749 ENSEDKQNAYTVLFY
-764 AIKSITGAMAPII
+764 AIKSITGIMAPII
-777 PFITETTWQRF
+777 PFITETTWQNF

-795 TAVSIFLT
+795 NAVSVFLT
-803 DYPTVPAAFDITD
+803 EYPSVRADLDVID
-816 ERILSDVEKAR
+816 ERILTDVEKAR
-827 DIISLGLKLRNE
+827 DMISLGLKLRNE
-839 KQIKVRQPLPAIY
+839 KQIKIRQPLSELY
-852 VTATEA
+852 VSATSE

-867 EIIRSELNVLEV
+867 WVIMSELNVGAIK
-879 SELEDT
+879 ELED
-885 SSLESNFLTVNFKV
+885 SSALESNFLTVNFKV
-899 AGRVLKNRANDVK
+899 AGRVLKNRANEVK
-912 AYLAGLDA
+912 AYLAELDA
-920 ATQQALSDD
+920 ATQQTLSDA
-929 VKAGKALSFESLGL
+929 VKKGESVKLDALGL
-943 ADIEPDVFTVN
+943 DVEPDVFTLN
-954 SVAKES
+954 SKPQDNI
-960 VAIYKNYD
+960 AIYTNNG
-968 EFVAL
+968 EFIAL
-973 DTTISEE
+973 NTTISEE

-994 QVFRKSAG
+994 QVFRKQAG
-1002 FDVSDRIF
+1002 FDVSDKIF
-1010 ISFATDSDYISGIIT
+1010 IGFITDSELITSIID
-1025 EKQEQLSHD
+1025 EKKDQLTHD
-1034 LLAEFKA
+1034 LLATLDTPAEPEF
-1041 PTAVEYTGSIDLDGV
+1041 TGEIDLDGV
-1056 TVTVELQRQ
+1056 KITVALRRK

>member
-1 MYFYVNNSMAY
+1 
-12 KRKEFVQM
+12 M
-20 QEKFDV
+20 QDKFDT
-26 KYSFVDNEKEI
+26 KYSFVENEKQI
-37 LGFWEENECFKK
+37 LDFWEQNDCFKK
-49 LKAKNEGGEK
+49 LKEKNANGPK

-69 NNPMGVHH
+69 NNPMGIHH

-142 VKKFSGVITEQSKR
+142 VKKYSGVITEQSKR
-156 LGQWMDWDNSYF
+156 LGQWMDWDNSYY

-173 NITGIW
+173 NIQGIW
-179 NFLKKCDEGGWIRQV
+179 TFLKKCHESGWIRQV

-246 TLSANVALAVNP
+246 TLSANVALAVN
-258 EMTYVRLHVEGEDF
+258 EKMTYVRLHVEGEEH
-272 NYVTSENYFKQKFAG
+272 NYITSENYFKQKFAG
-287 KDGVTLL
+287 KEGVTLL
-294 DTMKGTDL
+294 DTMTGADL
-302 AGKEYETCFP
+302 EGLEYETCFP
-312 EMDEQKFAHKIVLW
+312 EIEEQNFAHKIVLW

-389 EELKK
+389 DELKS
-394 RNKLFYTHKYKHSYP
+394 RGKLFYTHKYKHSYP

-424 EWAIAVDEL
+424 EWAISVDEL
-433 RPRLIAN
+433 RPKLIEN
-440 ANKVHWDPPYQ
+440 AKKVRWEPAYQ

-474 LPLPFYLCPDCGKL
+474 LPLPFYLCDCGEL
-488 TVIGSKAELR
+488 TVVATRDELR
-498 EKAADPAKV
+498 ELAVDKSKV

-520 VKIKCP
+520 AKIACP
-526 CGAEVERVT
+526 KCGAAVSRVT

-553 YETDK
+553 YLTDK
-558 DYWKQYFPAEHVLE
+558 DYWKQYFPASNVIE

-592 DEPPYERVT
+592 GEPPYERVT

-631 ADATRYIFASS
+631 ADASRYIYSSS

-679 NVKVDLSKL
+679 DIKVDLSKL
-688 DVTKL
+688 DVSKL
-693 CPIDRWLIIRT
+693 NPIDRWLVIRT
-704 NKFIDEATKYMNIYS
+704 NRFINDATKYMDESS
-719 TRDVVAGFEAF
+719 TREVVAFFEAF

-736 FYIRVNRGRFWST
+736 FYVRVNRARFWST
-749 DNNEDKQNAYAVLFY
+749 DCSEDKMNAYSVLFY
-764 AIKSITGAMAPII
+764 AIKTITQVMAPIV

-795 TAVSIFLT
+795 SAISVFLT
-803 DYPTVPAAFDITD
+803 DYPTVAPEFDIND
-816 ERILSDVEKAR
+816 DKILADVEKAR

-839 KQIKVRQPLPAIY
+839 KQIKIRQPLSTIY
-852 VTATEA
+852 VDASEE
-858 NHNAIETFG
+858 NHSAIDTFG
-867 EIIRSELNVLEV
+867 SVILSELNIGEIK
-879 SELEDT
+879 ELADT
-885 SSLESNFLTVNFKV
+885 SALESNFLTVNFKV

-912 AYLAGLDA
+912 AYLATLDGE
-920 ATQQALSDD
+920 TQQKLSDD
-929 VKAGKALSFESLGL
+929 VKVGKSISVL
-943 ADIEPDVFTVN
+943 DIENIESDVFTVN
-954 SVAKES
+954 SQAAEHI
-960 VAIYKNYD
+960 AIYKNND
-968 EFVAL
+968 TFVAI

-980 LQRAGILR
+980 LARAGILR

-994 QVFRKSAG
+994 QVFRKTAG
-1002 FDVSDRIF
+1002 FDVSDRIY
-1010 ISFATDSDYISGIIT
+1010 ISFETDSELINSIIE
-1025 EKQEQLSHD
+1025 EKKDSLCHD
-1034 LLAEFKA
+1034 LLAAIEAPSNVEF
-1041 PTAVEYTGSIDLDGV
+1041 TGTIDLDG
-1056 TVTVELQRQ
+1056 TVITVKLQRQ

>member
-1 MYFYVNNSMAY
+1 
-12 KRKEFVQM
+12 M
-20 QEKFDV
+20 QEKFDT
-26 KYSFVDNEKEI
+26 KYSFVENEKEI
-37 LGFWEENECFKK
+37 LGFWEENDCFHK
-49 LKAKNEGGEK
+49 LKAKNEGGPK

-77 VWGRTLKDTFIKYH
+77 TWGRTLKDTFIKYH

-111 EVEVE
+111 EDEVE

-128 AYGLDKFTD
+128 EYGLDKFTE
-137 KCIER
+137 KCIDR

-173 NITGIW
+173 NIQGIW
-179 NFLKKCDEGGWIRQV
+179 LFLKKCHEGGWIRQV

-229 PIKDTNDY
+229 PILGTNDY

-258 EMTYVRLHVEGEDF
+258 EMTYVRLHVAGEDH
-272 NYVTSENYFKQKFAG
+272 NYVTSLNYYKQKFEG
-287 KDGVTLL
+287 KDGVELL
-294 DTMKGTDL
+294 ATMSGRDL
-302 AGKEYETCFP
+302 EGLTYETCFP
-312 EMDEQKFAHKIVLW
+312 EMEEQKFEHKIVLW

-365 YGIFYNGFSFLSGL
+365 YGIFYDGFSFLSKL
-379 DAQECRQLVF
+379 DAQECRELVF

-440 ANKVHWDPPYQ
+440 AKKVRWEPAYQ

-474 LPLPFYLCPDCGKL
+474 LPLPFYLCPDCGEL
-488 TVIGSKAELR
+488 TVVGSKDELY
-498 EKAADPAKV
+498 ELAVDKSKV

-515 PWIDE
+515 PWIDD
-520 VKIKCP
+520 VKIACPKC
-526 CGAEVERVT
+526 GKAVERVT

-543 AGIVPFSTLK
+543 AGIVPFSTMK
-553 YETDK
+553 YLTDK
-558 DYWKQYFPAEHVLE
+558 EYWKQYFPAEHVLE

-592 DEPPYERVT
+592 DEPPYERVS

-631 ADATRYIFASS
+631 ADASRYIFASS

-671 FATYADID
+671 FSTYADID
-679 NVKVDLSKL
+679 GVKVDLLKL
-688 DVTKL
+688 DVSKL
-693 CPIDRWLIIRT
+693 SPIDRWLVIRT
-704 NKFIDEATKYMNIYS
+704 NRFIEDATKYMDDYS
-719 TRDVVAGFEAF
+719 TREVVVAFEAF

-736 FYIRVNRGRFWST
+736 FYVRVNRARFWAGEMS
-749 DNNEDKQNAYAVLFY
+749 EDKQNAYGVLFY
-764 AIKSITGAMAPII
+764 AIKTIAQVMAPIV

-803 DYPTVPAAFDITD
+803 DYPTVAPALDIKD
-816 ERILSDVEKAR
+816 DAILSDVERAR
-827 DIISLGLKLRNE
+827 EIISLGLKLRNE
-839 KQIKVRQPLPAIY
+839 KQIKIRQPLPTIY
-852 VTATEA
+852 VAENDA
-858 NHNAIETFG
+858 NHSAIATFG
-867 EIIRSELNVLEV
+867 SVIRSEMNVLAIE
-879 SELEDT
+879 ELSDA
-885 SSLESNFLTVNFKV
+885 SALESNFLTVNFKV

-920 ATQQALSDD
+920 ETQQSLSDK
-929 VKAGKALSFESLGL
+929 VKAGEAIDALDLTG
-943 ADIEPDVFTVN
+943 IEADVFTVN
-954 SVAKES
+954 SQPKAN
-960 VAIYKNYD
+960 VAIYKNGD
-968 EFVAL
+968 EFIAL

-994 QVFRKSAG
+994 QVFRKMAG
-1002 FDVSDRIF
+1002 FDVSDRIYV
-1010 ISFATDSDYISGIIT
+1010 SFTTDSELIASIVE
-1025 EKQEQLSHD
+1025 EKKEQLSRD
-1034 LLAEFKA
+1034 LLASFEA
-1041 PTAVEYTGSIDLDGV
+1041 PTGPEYTGTIELDGTTV
-1056 TVTVELQRQ
+1056 TVTLQRQ

>member
-1 MYFYVNNSMAY
+1 
-12 KRKEFVQM
+12 M
-20 QEKFDV
+20 QDKFDT
-26 KYSFVDNEKEI
+26 KYSFVENEKEI
-37 LGFWEENECFKK
+37 LRFWEDNDCFKK
-49 LKAKNEGGEK
+49 LKAKNENGPK

-69 NNPMGVHH
+69 NNPMGIHH

-116 KELGFKTKHDIE
+116 KELGFQTKHDIE

-156 LGQWMDWDNSYF
+156 LGQWMDWDNSYY

-173 NITGIW
+173 NIQGIW
-179 NFLKKCDEGGWIRQV
+179 TFLKKCHEGGWIRQV

-229 PIKDTNDY
+229 PIKDTKDY

-258 EMTYVRLHVEGEDF
+258 EMTYVRLHVAGEEH
-272 NYVTSENYFKQKFAG
+272 NYVTSLNYYKQKFEG
-287 KDGVTLL
+287 KDGVELL
-294 DTMKGTDL
+294 ATMSGKDL
-302 AGKEYETCFP
+302 AGLEYETCFP
-312 EMDEQKFAHKIVLW
+312 EIGEQDFAHKIVLW

-365 YGIFYNGFSFLSGL
+365 YGIFYDGFSFLSGL
-379 DAQECRQLVF
+379 DAQGCHDLVF

-394 RNKLFYTHKYKHSYP
+394 RGKLFYTHKYKHSYP

-440 ANKVHWDPPYQ
+440 AQKVRWEPVYQ
-451 GKRMLDWL
+451 GKRMMDWL

-474 LPLPFYLCPDCGKL
+474 LPLPFYLCSCGEL
-488 TVIGSKAELR
+488 TVVGSKDELYDLAVD
-498 EKAADPAKV
+498 KSKV

-520 VKIKCP
+520 VKIRCPKCG
-526 CGAEVERVT
+526 CAVERVT

-553 YETDK
+553 YLTDK

-592 DEPPYERVT
+592 DEPPYERVS

-619 MIRFDEAADIIG
+619 MIRFDEAADVIG
-631 ADATRYIFASS
+631 ADASRYIFASS
-642 STSTDVRFGF
+642 STSNDVRFGF
-652 NLGDE
+652 TLGEE
-657 AKRKLLAFWNLETF
+657 ARRKLLAFWNLETF

-679 NVKVDLSKL
+679 SVKVDLSKL
-688 DVTKL
+688 YVSDL
-693 CPIDRWLIIRT
+693 CPIDRWLLIRT
-704 NKFIDEATKYMNIYS
+704 NRFIKDANKYMSDYS
-719 TRDVVAGFEAF
+719 TREVVTHFEAF

-736 FYIRVNRGRFWST
+736 FYIRVNRSRFWASE
-749 DNNEDKQNAYAVLFY
+749 DSADKQNAYAVLFY
-764 AIKSITGAMAPII
+764 AIKSITGIMAPIV
-777 PFITETTWQRF
+777 PFMAEITWQRF

-795 TAVSIFLT
+795 DAVSVFLT
-803 DYPTVPAAFDITD
+803 DYPTVPADWDISD
-816 ERILSDVEKAR
+816 DRILSDVEKAR
-827 DIISLGLKLRNE
+827 EIISLGLKLRNE
-839 KQIKVRQPLPAIY
+839 KQVKIRQPLPTLY
-852 VTATEA
+852 VAAGEA
-858 NHNAIETFG
+858 NHSAIETFG
-867 EIIRSELNVLEV
+867 SVILSELNVGEV
-879 SELEDT
+879 CELADT
-885 SSLESNFLTVNFKV
+885 SALESNFLTVNFKV

-912 AYLAGLDA
+912 AYLADLDA
-920 ATQQALSDD
+920 DTQQTLSDA
-929 VKAGKALSFESLGL
+929 VKRGEAIRVLDL
-943 ADIEPDVFTVN
+943 ADVQADVFTVN
-954 SVAKES
+954 ARAKDS
-960 VAIYKNYD
+960 IAIYKAGD

-980 LQRAGILR
+980 LARAGILR

-1002 FDVSDRIF
+1002 FDVSDRIYIRF
-1010 ISFATDSDYISGIIT
+1010 TTDSELVGSILA

-1034 LLAEFKA
+1034 LLASFEA
-1041 PTAVEYTGSIDLDGV
+1041 PTAVEFTGTIDLDGAI
-1056 TVTVELQRQ
+1056 VTVELQRQ

>member
-1 MYFYVNNSMAY
+1 
-12 KRKEFVQM
+12 M
-20 QEKFDV
+20 QEKFDT
-26 KYSFVDNEKEI
+26 KYSFVENEKQI
-37 LGFWEENECFKK
+37 LDFWKENDCFKK
-49 LKAKNEGGEK
+49 LKAKNENGPK

-69 NNPMGVHH
+69 NNPMGIHH
-77 VWGRTLKDTFIKYH
+77 VWGRTLKDTYIKYH

-142 VKKFSGVITEQSKR
+142 VKKFSSVITDQSIR

-179 NFLKKCDEGGWIRQV
+179 AFLKKCHEGGWIRQV

-229 PIKDTNDY
+229 PIVGTEDY

-258 EMTYVRLHVEGEDF
+258 EMTYVRLRVEGEAY
-272 NYVTSENYFKQKFAG
+272 NYITSENYFKQKFAG
-287 KDGVTLL
+287 KEGVTLL
-294 DTMKGTDL
+294 GTMKGTDL
-302 AGKEYETCFP
+302 EGLEYETCFP
-312 EMDEQKFAHKIVLW
+312 EMAEQNFTHKIVLW

-350 LGESIGLPKIIPVDE
+350 LGESLGLPKIIPVDE
-365 YGIFYNGFSFLSGL
+365 YGIFYDGFGFLSGV
-379 DAQECRQLVF
+379 DAQESRQMVF
-389 EELKK
+389 DELKN
-394 RNKLFYTHKYKHSYP
+394 RGKLFYTHKYKHSYP

-433 RPRLIAN
+433 RPKLIEN
-440 ANKVHWDPPYQ
+440 ANKVRWEPAYQ

-474 LPLPFYLCPDCGKL
+474 LPLPFYVCPDCGKL
-488 TVIGSKAELR
+488 TVIGSKEELY
-498 EKAADPAKV
+498 EKAVDKSKV

-515 PWIDE
+515 PWIDA
-520 VKIKCP
+520 VKIKCD
-526 CGAEVERVT
+526 CGAEVERVS

-553 YETDK
+553 HFTDK
-558 DYWKQYFPAEHVLE
+558 EYWKQYFPAEHVLE

-579 WFYSM
+579 WFYSL

-592 DEPPYERVT
+592 GEPPYERVS
-601 THGMV
+601 THGVV
-606 VSEDGSRF
+606 VSEDGSKF

-619 MIRFDEAADIIG
+619 MIRFDEAADVIG
-631 ADATRYIFASS
+631 ADASRYIFASS
-642 STSTDVRFGF
+642 STSNDVRFGF

-679 NVKVDLSKL
+679 NVKVDLASLDVSKL
-688 DVTKL
+688 SD
-693 CPIDRWLIIRT
+693 IDRWLVIRT
-704 NKFIDEATKYMNIYS
+704 NRFITDANKYMGDYS
-719 TRDVVAGFEAF
+719 TRDVVVAFESF

-736 FYIRVNRGRFWST
+736 FYIRVNRSRFWST
-749 DNNEDKQNAYAVLFY
+749 ECNEDKMNAYSVLFY
-764 AIKSITGAMAPII
+764 AIKSITGIIAPMV

-788 IKRYSDE
+788 VKRYSDE
-795 TAVSIFLT
+795 SAVSVFLSE
-803 DYPTVPAAFDITD
+803 YPTVLPQLDITD
-816 ERILSDVEKAR
+816 EKILADVEKAR
-827 DIISLGLKLRNE
+827 DMISLGLKLRNE
-839 KQIKVRQPLPAIY
+839 KQIKIRQPLSTLY
-852 VTATEA
+852 VSANEA
-858 NHNAIETFG
+858 NHSAIDTFG
-867 EIIRSELNVLEV
+867 SVIKSELNVGEIC
-879 SELEDT
+879 ELEDAA
-885 SSLESNFLTVNFKV
+885 SLESNFLTVNFKV

-912 AYLAGLDA
+912 AYLAELDA
-920 ATQQALSDD
+920 DAQQALSNK
-929 VKAGKALSFESLGL
+929 VKNGEALTFEALGL
-943 ADIEPDVFTVN
+943 EAVEAEVFTLN
-954 SVAKES
+954 SKPRDN
-960 VAIYKNYD
+960 VAIYANNG
-968 EFVAL
+968 EFTAL

-1002 FDVSDRIF
+1002 FDVSDRI
-1010 ISFATDSDYISGIIT
+1010 YIGFKTESEYIAGIIE
-1025 EKQEQLSHD
+1025 EKKEQLCRD
-1034 LLAEFKA
+1034 LLASFNA
-1041 PTAVEYTGSIDLDGV
+1041 PTAVEYTGSIDLDGIII
-1056 TVTVELQRQ
+1056 TVELQRQ

>member
-1 MYFYVNNSMAY
+1 
-12 KRKEFVQM
+12 M
-20 QEKFDV
+20 QDKFNT

-37 LGFWEENECFKK
+37 LDFWREHDCFHALKK
-49 LKAKNEGGEK
+49 KNENGPK

-69 NNPMGVHH
+69 NNPMGIHH

-142 VKKFSGVITEQSKR
+142 VKKFSSVITEQSVR

-179 NFLKKCDEGGWIRQV
+179 SFLKKCHENGWIKEE

-215 SYKEI
+215 SYREI

-229 PIKDTNDY
+229 PILGSNDY

-246 TLSANVALAVNP
+246 TLSANVALAVNKD
-258 EMTYVRLHVEGEDF
+258 MNYVRLHVDGEDH
-272 NYVTSENYFKQKFAG
+272 NYITSENYYKQKFAG
-287 KDGVTLL
+287 KEGVTLL
-294 DTMKGTDL
+294 DTMKGTAL
-302 AGKEYETCFP
+302 EGLEYETCFP
-312 EMDEQKFAHKIVLW
+312 EMEQQNFTHKIVLW
-326 DEVADDEGCGV
+326 DEVDDTEGCGV
-337 VHIAPGCGAEDFA
+337 VHIAPGCGAEDFE
-350 LGESIGLPKIIPVDE
+350 LGESIGLPRIIPIDE
-365 YGIFYNGFSFLSGL
+365 YGIFYDGFGFLTGV
-379 DAQECRQLVF
+379 DAQESRQLVF
-389 EELKK
+389 DELKK
-394 RNKLFYTHKYKHSYP
+394 RGKLFYTHKYKHSYP
-409 VCWRCKKEII
+409 VCWRCKHEIL
-419 FRLGK
+419 FRLVK

-440 ANKVHWDPPYQ
+440 AKKVEWNPPYQ

-474 LPLPFYLCPDCGKL
+474 LPLPFYVCPDCGKL
-488 TVIGSKAELR
+488 TVVGSKEELY
-498 EKAADPAKV
+498 ELAVDKSKV
-507 DAIPHLHR
+507 DAVPHLHR

-520 VKIKCP
+520 VKIRCP
-526 CGAEVERVT
+526 ECGAEVTRIP

-553 YETDK
+553 YFTDK
-558 DYWKQYFPAEHVLE
+558 DYWKQYFPAEYVLE

-592 DEPPYERVT
+592 DEPPYQRVG
-601 THGMV
+601 THGVV
-606 VSEDGSRF
+606 VSEDGSKF

-619 MIRFDEAADIIG
+619 MIRFDEAADVIG
-631 ADATRYIFASS
+631 ADASRYIFASS
-642 STSTDVRFGF
+642 STSTDVRFGYT
-652 NLGDE
+652 LGDE

-679 NVKVDLSKL
+679 NVKVDVSAI
-688 DVTKL
+688 DPDTL
-693 CPIDRWLIIRT
+693 CPIDRWLLIRT
-704 NKFIDEATKYMNIYS
+704 NRFIKDTTKYYEDYS
-719 TRDVVAGFEAF
+719 TREVVAFFEAF

-736 FYIRVNRGRFWST
+736 FYIRVNRARFWST
-749 DNNEDKQNAYAVLFY
+749 ENDADKRNAYAVLFY
-764 AIKSITGAMAPII
+764 AIRTITQIMAPII

-795 TAVSIFLT
+795 SADSVFLT
-803 DYPTVPAAFDITD
+803 AWPEVGGKLDIAD
-816 ERILSDVEKAR
+816 DGIVADVEEAR
-827 DIISLGLKLRNE
+827 DIIALGLKLRNE
-839 KQIKVRQPLPAIY
+839 KQIKIRQPLSRIY
-852 VTATEA
+852 VRESDSRRSAVKV
-858 NHNAIETFG
+858 FG
-867 EIIRSELNVLEV
+867 GVIMSELNVGEIVML
-879 SELEDT
+879 DDA
-885 SSLESNFLTVNFKV
+885 SSLESYYLTLNFKV

-912 AYLAGLDA
+912 AYLA
-920 ATQQALSDD
+920 
-929 VKAGKALSFESLGL
+929 SLGDEEQKKL
-943 ADIEPDVFTVN
+943 SEYVRAGANVPIPALGLEVEADAFTLN
-954 SVAKES
+954 SKPLDNIAV
-960 VAIYKNYD
+960 YKNND
-968 EFVAL
+968 DFVAL
-973 DTTISEE
+973 DVEISDE
-980 LQRAGILR
+980 LMRAGMLR
-988 DIVRQC
+988 DIIRQC
-994 QVFRKSAG
+994 QVFRKEAG
-1002 FDVSDRIF
+1002 FDVSDRIYAEF
-1010 ISFATDSDYISGIIT
+1010 SSDSELALGVIK
-1025 EKQEQLSHD
+1025 EKKEQLCHD
-1034 LLAEFKA
+1034 LLADL
-1041 PTAVEYTGSIDLDGV
+1041 TAVSEPEFEGVIDLD
-1056 TVTVELQRQ
+1056 TVKISVKLRRQ